1 MQPPQ
6 NAERHPT
13 SNSRD
18 PVDSGRADAGAL
30 RRWLIVLSVLAVVP
44 WLVTGIIYYRTIEPP
59 AQPHI
64 PPDGTVLTLKDGPW
78 GRLTAIPVVVS
89 PPIEYVSTSASDVD
103 WYLPGLTPDQA
114 VSFLAA
120 QGLTPVQISEL
131 RSRIRVQPEI
141 KGVAIA
147 PTPSIVRSLTP
158 DVRARLYQQLA
169 KVRMNR
175 AQFDPFRYQTASPD
189 GWLWGQT
196 IAPATRARVEP
207 LLYRNGES
215 LFFADLE
222 LLRGELDDAELLRLA
237 KVLNRRPTYIL
248 RLMVGPRD
256 VEPLADYWGIGGRRT
271 DMRALLESMSTLR
284 PEQRLDIIHLLPS
297 LARDRMYRFARV
309 TGADYERPVIAN
321 CLWTALNFFNQV
333 PDDKFLDVNYAL
345 ETLKRDYYIVQNNFR
360 LGDIVGFVAE
370 NDSLFH
376 AAVYLADDFVFT
388 KNGTNPMAPWA
399 IMRLD
404 EVREVYRG
412 RSDKATLIFHRYQ
425 GF

>member
-6 NAERHPT
+6 NAERNPT
-13 SNSRD
+13 SNRRD
-18 PVDSGRADAGAL
+18 PVDSGRADAAAL

-44 WLVTGIIYYRTIEPP
+44 WLVTSIIYYRSIEPP
-59 AQPHI
+59 TQPDI

-89 PPIEYVSTSASDVD
+89 PPIEYVSTSASDAD

-175 AQFDPFRYQTASPD
+175 AQFDPFQYQTASPD
-189 GWLWGQT
+189 GWFWGHT
-196 IAPATRARVEP
+196 ITPATRARVEP
-207 LLYRNGES
+207 LLYRHGES

-248 RLMVGPRD
+248 RLMVGPDD
-256 VEPLADYWGIGGRRT
+256 VEPLADYWGVGGRRT

-297 LARDRMYRFARV
+297 LARDRLYRFARV

-388 KNGTNPMAPWA
+388 KNGTNPMSPWA

-412 RSDKATLIFHRYQ
+412 RSEKATLIFHRHQ